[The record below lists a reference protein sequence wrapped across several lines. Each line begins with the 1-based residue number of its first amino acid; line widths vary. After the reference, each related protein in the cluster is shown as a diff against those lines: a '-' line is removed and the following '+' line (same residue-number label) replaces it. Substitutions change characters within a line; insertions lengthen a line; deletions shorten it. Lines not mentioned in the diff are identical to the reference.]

1 MHSYCLLQ
9 TQASQV
15 EAEVKAWAEQY
26 RKAVEAHGR
35 ALCTAAARARARY
48 QQKVEE
54 QNRELDERAHQAMD
68 AVKFAEE
75 VGDIY
80 KEEFSSV
87 DLIAI

>member
-1 MHSYCLLQ
+1 MRPYCLLQ

-80 KEEFSSV
+80 EREICFMDPS
-87 DLIAI
+87 L